1 MTHSHEAGASQR
13 CTGLGRVTDLGPE
26 DFAETWGRGP
36 RYVAAAALPSAFDDL
51 LDTRDVDALLSRHG
65 LRAPFLRVARDGRT
79 LADSEFTRGGGVGA
93 GVSDQLDDTALLRLF
108 ADGHT
113 LVLQGLHRTHPPVL
127 AFAQDL
133 SADLGHP
140 VQVNAYVTPAQSRG
154 FAAHYDV
161 HDVFVLQTGGDKLW
175 HLHAPVHPHP
185 LRDQPWQDHREAVS
199 EAAQRD
205 PDLEVTLHPGDVLS
219 IPRGWLH
226 SATALGE
233 VSTHLTVGVHVWH
246 RGHVAEAVIDSARRA
261 LAASPAQRSP
271 LRPGIDV
278 ADPED
283 LTEDLEAVRAAL
295 LEAIAA
301 IDGSEVADRLA
312 RRQRAAHR
320 PAPIDPIATMQ
331 ALAEGLEG
339 RSLLPREHLLA
350 TIEPA
355 AEGAVLVSRAGRVQ
369 LTEPEAD
376 AVTDWLAGEAAAPL
390 DPPLARRLV
399 IAGVAT
405 IDPGPPA

>member
-36 RYVAAAALPSAFDDL
+36 RYVAAPALPSAFDDL

-205 PDLEVTLHPGDVLS
+205 PDLEVTLHPGDVLY

-226 SATALGE
+226 SATALGG

-261 LAASPAQRSP
+261 LAASPARRSP

-301 IDGSEVADRLA
+301 IDGSEIADRLA

-320 PAPIDPIATMQ
+320 PAPIDPIATTQ

-376 AVTDWLAGEAAAPL
+376 AVTHWLAGEAAAPL
-390 DPPLARRLV
+390 EPQLARRLV